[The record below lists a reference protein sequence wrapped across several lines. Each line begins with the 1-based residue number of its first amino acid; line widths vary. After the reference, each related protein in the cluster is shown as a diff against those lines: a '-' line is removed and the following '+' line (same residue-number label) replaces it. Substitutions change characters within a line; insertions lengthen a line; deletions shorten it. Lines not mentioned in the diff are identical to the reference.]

1 MNARLRK
8 FFLLPKLIAALGLIM
23 TGTGRGNAQN
33 FTNLYNF
40 LGEYQIVS
48 DGNSPV
54 GDLVLSGNTL
64 YGMTQAGGANGAG
77 TLFSIH
83 TDGSGYTNF
92 YNFNFAGPDG
102 GYPNGSGGGN
112 PYGGLIVS
120 GGTLYGTTSQ
130 GSSDNGTVFAI
141 KTDGTGYTNLYRF
154 VGTSL
159 GSHPQAGLVLAGNT
173 LYGTTYDGGSNNDGT
188 VFSVN
193 TDSTGFTNLHNFA
206 YDIDGGNPQ
215 AGLVLSGNTLYG
227 TTSAGGAAN
236 NGTVFAIGTN
246 GKNFASLYAFTNV
259 NDGATPEANLI
270 ISGSTLYGTAFGGGT
285 GDVGTVFAIRT
296 NGLGYTNLY
305 TFSAGA
311 ANEQDNTTNSDGAG
325 PRAGL
330 LLLGNT
336 LYGTANQGGLGGVGT
351 IFAVNTDGSDFTNL
365 YNFTEP
371 DPNTFTNT
379 DGGVPWA
386 GLILSGS
393 TLYGT
398 TSADGF
404 ENLGTVYGLSVTVVT
419 LPGAPL
425 LNILRSGANVVL
437 SWPANATGF
446 NLEFATNLVS
456 PVWNLSSPAPSV
468 VGTNNAV
475 TNGISGKQRFY
486 RLSQ

>member
-1 MNARLRK
+1 
-8 FFLLPKLIAALGLIM
+8 
-23 TGTGRGNAQN
+23 
-33 FTNLYNF
+33 
-40 LGEYQIVS
+40 
-48 DGNSPV
+48 
-54 GDLVLSGNTL
+54 
-64 YGMTQAGGANGAG
+64 
-77 TLFSIH
+77 
-83 TDGSGYTNF
+83 
-92 YNFNFAGPDG
+92 
-102 GYPNGSGGGN
+102 
-112 PYGGLIVS
+112 
-120 GGTLYGTTSQ
+120 
-130 GSSDNGTVFAI
+130 
-141 KTDGTGYTNLYRF
+141 
-154 VGTSL
+154 
-159 GSHPQAGLVLAGNT
+159 
-173 LYGTTYDGGSNNDGT
+173 
-188 VFSVN
+188 
-193 TDSTGFTNLHNFA
+193 
-206 YDIDGGNPQ
+206 
-215 AGLVLSGNTLYG
+215 
-227 TTSAGGAAN
+227 
-236 NGTVFAIGTN
+236 
-246 GKNFASLYAFTNV
+246 
-259 NDGATPEANLI
+259 
-270 ISGSTLYGTAFGGGT
+270 
-285 GDVGTVFAIRT
+285 
-296 NGLGYTNLY
+296 
-305 TFSAGA
+305 
-311 ANEQDNTTNSDGAG
+311 
-325 PRAGL
+325 
-330 LLLGNT
+330 
-336 LYGTANQGGLGGVGT
+336 VGT